1 MEFTNLF
8 PTLFRYII
16 LIGLYVLAFY
26 QFKNV
31 SIQFLLVMVFFILN
45 FFTLIFAGK
54 DILSTSELSKNIYGI
69 SDTEYQNPFIKY
81 FTVIIGLT
89 IILFV
94 CSLSI
99 ILSVFD
105 YGKKKTNDYNSYNLT
120 PVNKNLMEIF
130 QISYQNYMVYLA
142 IFIYFIIFAHTTGSM
157 RTLMLNLA
165 CIILSVIILSTSVYC
180 CMIAVKLLD
189 NKKYKRQLYQ

>member
-16 LIGLYVLAFY
+16 LIGLYVLAFS

-120 PVNKNLMEIF
+120 PVNKNLMELF

-180 CMIAVKLLD
+180 CMIAVKFLD

>member
-16 LIGLYVLAFY
+16 LIGLYVLAFS